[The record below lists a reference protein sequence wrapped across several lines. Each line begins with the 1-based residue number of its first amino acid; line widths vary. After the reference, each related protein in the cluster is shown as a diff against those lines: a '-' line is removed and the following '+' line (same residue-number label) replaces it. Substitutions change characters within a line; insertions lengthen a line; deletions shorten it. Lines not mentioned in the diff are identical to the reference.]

1 MIFISVNNNPQT
13 KEKSMIMGLLIGL
26 VGGFVFGV
34 LFGRRNKKKV
44 EAAVDKAKKLSGGKL

>member
-1 MIFISVNNNPQT
+1 MT
-13 KEKSMIMGLLIGL
+13 LLIVGGICL

-44 EAAVDKAKKLSGGKL
+44 EAALAEAKALLEKAGIKA